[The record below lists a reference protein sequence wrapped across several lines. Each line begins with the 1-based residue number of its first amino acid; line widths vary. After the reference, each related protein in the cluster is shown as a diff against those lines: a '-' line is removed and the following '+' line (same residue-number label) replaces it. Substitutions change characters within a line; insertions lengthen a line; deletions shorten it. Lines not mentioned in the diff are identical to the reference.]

1 MGDSNMALTG
11 GTNEL
16 GVYEPDLQLLQNRL
30 RPRVSV
36 VGMGVEVSLGLDVVF
51 S

>member
-30 RPRVSV
+30 RPRVSIS
-36 VGMGVEVSLGLDVVF
+36 VSVLEWEWE
-51 S
+51 